1 MAIFFLT
8 AGAIW
13 ILLIVALFC
22 WDSYCRTCDVF
33 AARHAVC
40 GGSLGEILTMYRH
53 LFSWRGINNMNAI
66 SKTSKLVLTTMV
78 IGACVVGCNRQTP
91 DSNEVS
97 STRNSDTTTASGAQS
112 GTSNTARDTSGT
124 TSGSDTA
131 GTSGSGTTGTSATG
145 GTSTVGTVISDSV
158 VTTKVKTAL
167 LADSDIKGLD
177 INVTTNK
184 GEVSLN
190 GAVNNQSQIERAEKI
205 ARSIDGVKSVQN
217 NVTIKKS

>member
-1 MAIFFLT
+1 
-8 AGAIW
+8 
-13 ILLIVALFC
+13 
-22 WDSYCRTCDVF
+22 
-33 AARHAVC
+33 
-40 GGSLGEILTMYRH
+40 
-53 LFSWRGINNMNAI
+53 MNTI

-78 IGACVVGCNRQTP
+78 IGACVAGCNRQSP

-97 STRNSDTTTASGAQS
+97 STKNSDTTMASGTRA
-112 GTSNTARDTSGT
+112 GTSNSDTARDTSTTTGTYGT
-124 TSGSDTA
+124 TASDTA
-131 GTSGSGTTGTSATG
+131 GTSGNGTSGTSATG
-145 GTSTVGTVISDSV
+145 GSSSVGTVISDSV

-184 GEVSLN
+184 GEVNLS

-205 ARSIDGVKSVQN
+205 ARNIDGVKSVQN